1 MKNSPV
7 QLHRVMEE
15 ILLCIVLFL
24 NGCMNL
30 STALK
35 RTETSPQVP
44 VLDYYRWVRMLPDT
58 DIKQESEKL
67 LRQQNIDPVIQQV
80 QLAVLLSTP
89 KNASA
94 EQNANAVT
102 ALDQALE
109 SFEVSPDRIKQDYQQ
124 FALIWRDILEQR
136 RQSGREIKD
145 MTARI
150 KEIISNLKDVRYKVR
165 ILQEQN
171 KMLLDQIE
179 ALKSIEQQINEREI
193 PQKRQ

>member
-1 MKNSPV
+1 MCFCDLK
-7 QLHRVMEE
+7 
-15 ILLCIVLFL
+15 LLNDWMYV
-24 NGCMNL
+24 
-30 STALK
+30 
-35 RTETSPQVP
+35 
-44 VLDYYRWVRMLPDT
+44 
-58 DIKQESEKL
+58 L

-145 MTARI
+145 MSAKI
-150 KEIISNLKDVRYKVR
+150 EEIISNLKDMRYKAR

>member
-1 MKNSPV
+1 MKISAV
-7 QLHRVMEE
+7 QLHRVMGA

-35 RTETSPQVP
+35 RIEASPQVP

-136 RQSGREIKD
+136 RQSGRELKD

>member
-1 MKNSPV
+1 VKISAV
-7 QLHRVMEE
+7 QLHRVMGA

-35 RTETSPQVP
+35 RIEASPQVP

-150 KEIISNLKDVRYKVR
+150 KEIISNLKDVSNKVR

>member
-1 MKNSPV
+1 MKISPV
-7 QLHRVMEE
+7 QLHRVMGA

-35 RTETSPQVP
+35 RTEASPQVP

-145 MTARI
+145 MSARI

>member
-1 MKNSPV
+1 MKNSHF
-7 QLHRVMEE
+7 QLHRVMEV
-15 ILLCIVLFL
+15 ILLCTVLIL

-58 DIKQESEKL
+58 GISQESEKL
-67 LRQQNIDPVIQQV
+67 LRQQNSDPVIQQV

-89 KNASA
+89 KNASD
-94 EQNANAVT
+94 EQYSNAIT
-102 ALDQALE
+102 ALDRAVE
-109 SFEVSPDRIKQDYQQ
+109 SFEVSPYRIKQDYQQ

-136 RQSGREIKD
+136 RQSGRNIEE
-145 MTARI
+145 MSARI
-150 KEIISNLKDVRYKVR
+150 EEIISNLNEMRNKAQ

-171 KMLLDQIE
+171 KMLLNQIE
-179 ALKSIEQQINEREI
+179 ALKSIERQINERGI

>member
-1 MKNSPV
+1 MCAA
-7 QLHRVMEE
+7 L
-15 ILLCIVLFL
+15 IL

-30 STALK
+30 STALQ
-35 RTETSPQVP
+35 RTIASPQVP
-44 VLDYYRWVRMLPDT
+44 VLDYYRWVGMLTDT
-58 DIKQESEKL
+58 GISQESERL
-67 LRQQNIDPVIQQV
+67 LRQQNRDPVIQQV

-94 EQNANAVT
+94 EQNAKAIA
-102 ALDQALE
+102 ALDRAVE

-136 RQSGREIKD
+136 RLSGREIKD
-145 MTARI
+145 MSARI
-150 KEIISNLKDVRYKVR
+150 EENISNLKDLRYKAR

-193 PQKRQ
+193 PQQRQ

>member
-1 MKNSPV
+1 VKISAV
-7 QLHRVMEE
+7 QLHRVMGA

-35 RTETSPQVP
+35 RIEASPQVP
-44 VLDYYRWVRMLPDT
+44 VLDYYRWVT

-145 MTARI
+145 MSARI